1 MCSLKMRQMR
11 IGMTAQN
18 DDTQDMDAMDFEDEP
33 TQEETTPTS
42 GGDVQAAL
50 AAARAEAEQYK
61 DKYLREYADRENF
74 RKRQERLMQ
83 DRERSVRRNV
93 LLGVLDALDNVDRA
107 VAHQETMDR
116 EGLQQVV
123 RMLQWQLNELLKNEG
138 LSPVPTVG
146 EPFDP
151 YVHEAIE
158 QVASNEY
165 GEGTVVEEVRK
176 GYRQGD
182 ETLRPARVKVSSGA
196 RG

>member
-1 MCSLKMRQMR
+1 
-11 IGMTAQN
+11 MTAYN
-18 DDTQDMDAMDFEDEP
+18 DDPQDTNARESDAEDFDEQTSQTEPP
-33 TQEETTPTS
+33 TDE
-42 GGDVQAAL
+42 GGLRAAL
-50 AAARAEAEQYK
+50 ATARAEAQQYR
-61 DKYLREYADRENF
+61 DKYLREYAERENF
-74 RKRQERLMQ
+74 RKRQDRIMQ
-83 DRERSVRRNV
+83 DRERRAKRDV

-107 VAHQETMDR
+107 MAHYETMDR

-158 QVASNEY
+158 QVTSDTY

-176 GYRQGD
+176 GYKQGD

-196 RG
+196 RA

>member
-1 MCSLKMRQMR
+1 
-11 IGMTAQN
+11 MTAYN
-18 DDTQDMDAMDFEDEP
+18 DDPQDTNARESDAEDFGEQTSQTEP
-33 TQEETTPTS
+33 PTNE
-42 GGDVQAAL
+42 GDLRAAL
-50 AAARAEAEQYK
+50 AAARAEAQQYR
-61 DKYLREYADRENF
+61 DKYLREYAERENF
-74 RKRQERLMQ
+74 RKRQDRIMQ
-83 DRERSVRRNV
+83 DRERRAKRDV

-107 VAHQETMDR
+107 MAHYETMDR

-158 QVASNEY
+158 QVTSDTY

-176 GYRQGD
+176 GYKQGD

-196 RG
+196 RA

>member
-1 MCSLKMRQMR
+1 
-11 IGMTAQN
+11 MTAQN
-18 DDTQDMDAMDFEDEP
+18 GDPQDTEAMEYEEQP
-33 TQEETTPTS
+33 TQEEIAP
-42 GGDVQAAL
+42 GDLQAAL
-50 AAARAEAEQYK
+50 EAARAEAQQYK

-74 RKRQERLMQ
+74 RKRQDRMMQ
-83 DRERSVRRNV
+83 DRERRAKRDV

-116 EGLQQVV
+116 DGLQQVV
-123 RMLQWQLNELLKNEG
+123 RMLQWQLNELLKQEG
-138 LSPVPTVG
+138 LTPVPTVG

-158 QVASNEY
+158 QVASDAY

-176 GYRQGD
+176 GYKQGD

-196 RG
+196 HA